1 MTAGSKKQQSSG
13 LRLRVRQA
21 IRFIIRQVKTEAGSA
36 LKPQIIKPQATLRQA
51 KKGKTYYFTVKAYRS
66 VGGKT
71 YNGSFTTKGVKVK

>member
-51 KKGKTYYFTVKAYRS
+51 KK
-66 VGGKT
+66 
-71 YNGSFTTKGVKVK
+71 KVKLIISLLRHIDQ